1 MIGPVMTNTRQSIV
15 SGTFYESSPQ
25 QCHAHVSALL
35 GSACIDNRPQG
46 DIRGGLLPHAGWTFS
61 GQLAAMTLKA
71 LSAPQMPATVVL
83 LGADHTG
90 SVQLAEVYDTGSW
103 NTPLGS
109 ISIDTQ
115 AASALLDYG
124 TPFRANRTAHAHEH
138 SIEVQLPLLQVLCP
152 NAKILPIAVR
162 PDERAV
168 EVGRCLVAALAG
180 LDYRWVIAGST
191 DLTHHGGHFPAP
203 GGTGQDGL
211 DYSVGND
218 MKILS
223 LIEEMRA
230 EEIVP
235 HAQSHQNACGAGAIA
250 ATIAAC
256 RELGATTGH
265 TLKYTNSQEVMR
277 KIAPD
282 QHDDTTVGYA
292 SVVFT

>member
-1 MIGPVMTNTRQSIV
+1 MTDTRQSIV

-25 QCHAHVSALL
+25 RCHVHASALL
-35 GSACIDNRPQG
+35 ESACIDNCPQG

-61 GQLAAMTLKA
+61 GQLSAMTLKA
-71 LSAPQMPATVVL
+71 LSGPQIPATVVL
-83 LGADHTG
+83 FGADHTG
-90 SVQLAEVYDTGSW
+90 SVQLGEVYDTGSW
-103 NTPLGS
+103 NTPLGQ

-115 AASALLDYG
+115 AANALLDYG
-124 TPFRANRTAHAHEH
+124 TPFRANRTAHMHEH

-152 NAKILPIAVR
+152 NAKILPIAVP

-168 EVGRCLVAALAG
+168 EIGRCLVAALDG

-203 GGTGQDGL
+203 GGTGQNGL
-211 DYSVGND
+211 DYSVSND
-218 MKILS
+218 LKILE
-223 LIEEMRA
+223 LIEAMRA
-230 EEIVP
+230 EDIVP
-235 HAQSHQNACGAGAIA
+235 HARAHHNACGAGAIA

-256 RELGATTGH
+256 RELGATAGH

-277 KIAPD
+277 QIAPD